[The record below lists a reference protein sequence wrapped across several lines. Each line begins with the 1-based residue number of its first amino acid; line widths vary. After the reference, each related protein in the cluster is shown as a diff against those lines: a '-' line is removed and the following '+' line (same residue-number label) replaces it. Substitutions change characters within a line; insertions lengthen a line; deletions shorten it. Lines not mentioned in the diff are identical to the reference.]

1 MSTPNSPD
9 ARDAAFDEKVRSVL
23 QDRVVEAPAPAPH
36 LFAEAAVG
44 PMARRSL
51 LAAAVVLTAA
61 ATWNLSPEG
70 TEATGPE
77 PTEAPAFKA
86 PAERV
91 EVESPVEQTVEPQG
105 VSVEVDTEGEEAPAV
120 EEVVEVVEVVEAEI
134 VEPVNRPE
142 VPAEVAEVE
151 EVEVPEPQSAAEIE
165 DTPVVAPVSE
175 APASEEVPSAA
186 PSDPESVPDT
196 APESP
201 AAPTLTLPLT
211 LPSGGGS

>member
-23 QDRVVEAPAPAPH
+23 QDRVVEAPAPASH

-61 ATWNLSPEG
+61 VTWFLSPEG

-77 PTEAPAFKA
+77 PAEAPAFKA

-91 EVESPVEQTVEPQG
+91 DLEPVEQTVEPQG

-151 EVEVPEPQSAAEIE
+151 EVEAPEPQPAAEIE

-175 APASEEVPSAA
+175 APASEEVRPAA
-186 PSDPESVPDT
+186 PSDLESVPET

>member
-9 ARDAAFDEKVRSVL
+9 ARDAAFDEKIRSVL

-61 ATWNLSPEG
+61 ATWFLSPEG

-77 PTEAPAFKA
+77 PAEAPALEA

-91 EVESPVEQTVEPQG
+91 ELEPVEQTVQPQD
-105 VSVEVDTEGEEAPAV
+105 VPVEVATEGEEAPAV
-120 EEVVEVVEVVEAEI
+120 EEVVEVVEAVEAEV

-142 VPAEVAEVE
+142 ALTEVAEVE
-151 EVEVPEPQSAAEIE
+151 EVEASEPQSAAEIE
-165 DTPVVAPVSE
+165 DTPVVAPMSE
-175 APASEEVPSAA
+175 TSAPEEVPSVA
-186 PSDPESVPDT
+186 PSDLESVPET

-201 AAPTLTLPLT
+201 SAPTLTLPLT